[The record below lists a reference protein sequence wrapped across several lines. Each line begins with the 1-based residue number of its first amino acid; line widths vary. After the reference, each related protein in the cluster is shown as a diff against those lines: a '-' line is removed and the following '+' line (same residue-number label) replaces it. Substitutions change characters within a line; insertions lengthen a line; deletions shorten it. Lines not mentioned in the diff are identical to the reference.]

1 MNSSKACT
9 LLNLIMLVVMLVAI
23 FISQSRVEARVL
35 SHSEEFAFARANNLQ
50 TYSSSAYEQAKKT
63 MGFWM
68 QRLASGPSPKGPAS
82 EVFSMSQQFQSLLH
96 HIQDDH

>member
-1 MNSSKACT
+1 
-9 LLNLIMLVVMLVAI
+9 MLVVMLVAI

-68 QRLASGPSPKGPAS
+68 QRLASGPSPKGPG
-82 EVFSMSQQFQSLLH
+82 H
-96 HIQDDH
+96 